1 MEVMACNRIRQWDS
15 GTSPE
20 NLEKW
25 IIRVAWRAE
34 EKRTQRLD
42 WTQYGQPKHGKA
54 DSTNLL
60 SILHSLGPFYNK
72 KDLILSKN
80 DIALCKVP
88 GIVKG
93 SHGMGEN
100 VR

>member
-1 MEVMACNRIRQWDS
+1 MEVTACHRIRQWDS

-25 IIRVAWRAE
+25 IIRVAWIAE
-34 EKRTQRLD
+34 EKRMQRLD
-42 WTQYGQPKHGKA
+42 WTQYGRPKH
-54 DSTNLL
+54 LL
-60 SILHSLGPFYNK
+60 SILHSSGPFYNK
-72 KDLILSKN
+72 NDLILSKN

-88 GIVKG
+88 GIVEG
-93 SHGMGEN
+93 SHGVGEN